1 MTFADNCLQKC
12 VEKVNNMKY
21 VVILGDGMADYPNE
35 ALGGKTP
42 LAVAKKPNIDRLCK
56 YGEIGLVKTVP
67 DNLKPGSDVANLSMM
82 GYAPDKYYSGRSP
95 LEALSIGIDL
105 KDTDIAIRC
114 NLVTLSDE
122 KNYADKR
129 MVDYSAGEISTQEA
143 KELIAYIADNLS
155 SESLDFYAGVSYRH
169 CLVVHNARLGT
180 DFTPP
185 HDISDKYVTQYLP
198 KGLYGE
204 LMTSLMVKSYDLL
217 KNHPINQKRIAEGKN
232 PANSIWLWG
241 EGTKPALT
249 AFSEKYGLKG
259 SVISAVDL
267 IKGIG
272 IGAKMNVIEVPGA
285 TGTYHTNFLGKAEYA
300 IDALKSGYDYV
311 YIHMEAP
318 DECGHQGDVANKIK
332 SIELIDGIV
341 VKYIVEKL
349 DEMGEDYKILV
360 APDHPTPLSLKTHT
374 RDAVPFIIYS
384 SGKKQESGY
393 DTYNENTCKE
403 SGNYYKDG
411 ESLINKFLKE

>member
-1 MTFADNCLQKC
+1 
-12 VEKVNNMKY
+12 MKY

-42 LAVAKKPNIDRLCK
+42 LEVANKPNIDKLCE

-95 LEALSIGIDL
+95 LEALSMGIDL

-122 KNYADKR
+122 ADYSEKT
-129 MVDYSAGEISTQEA
+129 MLDYSAGEISTEEA
-143 KELIAYIADNLS
+143 KELIDCVQKNLS
-155 SESLDFYAGVSYRH
+155 NERMSFYAGVSYRH
-169 CLVVHNARLGT
+169 CLVVHDAKLGT

-185 HDISDKYVTQYLP
+185 HDISDKCIKQYLP

-204 LMTSLMVKSYDLL
+204 IMKELMIKSYALL
-217 KNHPINQKRIAEGKN
+217 KDHPINKKRIAEGKN

-241 EGTKPALT
+241 EGTRPALT
-249 AFSEKYGLKG
+249 AFEEKYGLKG

-272 IGAKMNVIEVPGA
+272 IGAKMNVIEVQGA
-285 TGTYHTNFLGKAEYA
+285 TGTYHTNFQGKAESA
-300 IDALKSGYDYV
+300 IKALKDGYDYV

-318 DECGHQGDVANKIK
+318 DECGHQGDLKHKIL
-332 SIELIDGIV
+332 SIELIDSVV
-341 VKYIVEKL
+341 VKYIVQQL
-349 DEMGEDYKILV
+349 DAMGEDYKILI
-360 APDHPTPLSLKTHT
+360 APDHPTPISLKTHT
-374 RDAVPFIIYS
+374 RDAIPFVLYS
-384 SGKKQESGY
+384 SKDRKPSGVS
-393 DTYNENTCKE
+393 TYNEKTAKA
-403 SGNYYKDG
+403 SGNYYENG
-411 ESLINKFLKE
+411 ELLNKKFLKE

>member
-1 MTFADNCLQKC
+1 
-12 VEKVNNMKY
+12 MKY

-35 ALGGKTP
+35 ALDGKTP
-42 LAVAKKPNIDRLCK
+42 LAVAKKPNIDRLCAL
-56 YGEIGLVKTVP
+56 GEIGLVKTVP

-105 KDTDIAIRC
+105 KDSDIAIRC

-122 KNYADKR
+122 DNYADKR

-143 KELIAYIADNLS
+143 KELIEYVASKLS
-155 SESLDFYAGVSYRH
+155 TAELDFYPGVSYRH
-169 CLVVHNARLGT
+169 CLVVHDAKLGT

-185 HDISDKYVTQYLP
+185 HDISDKCIAQYLP
-198 KGLYGE
+198 KGLYGDKMSE
-204 LMTSLMVKSYDLL
+204 LMIASYEIL
-217 KNHPINQKRIAEGKN
+217 KDHPVNKKRIAQGKN

-241 EGTKPALT
+241 EGTRPALT
-249 AFSEKYGLKG
+249 SFEEKYNLKG

-285 TGTYHTNFLGKAEYA
+285 TGTYHTNFQGKAEYA
-300 IDALKSGYDYV
+300 INALKEGYDYV

-318 DECGHQGDVANKIK
+318 DECGHQGDLENKIR
-332 SIELIDGIV
+332 SIELIDSIV
-341 VKYIVEKL
+341 VKYIVEQL
-349 DEMGEDYKILV
+349 DAMGESYKILI
-360 APDHPTPLSLKTHT
+360 APDHPTPLALRTHT
-374 RDAVPFIIYS
+374 RDAVPFILYS
-384 SGKKQESGY
+384 SDCIKSSGFAQ
-393 DTYNENTCKE
+393 YNEDTCKQ
-403 SGNYYKDG
+403 SGNYYEDG

>member
-1 MTFADNCLQKC
+1 
-12 VEKVNNMKY
+12 MKY

-42 LAVAKKPNIDRLCK
+42 LDVAVKPNIDRLCEK
-56 YGEIGLVKTVP
+56 GEIGLVKTVP

-105 KDTDIAIRC
+105 KDSDIAIRC

-122 KNYADKR
+122 KNYEDKR
-129 MVDYSAGEISTQEA
+129 MADYSAGEISTQEA
-143 KELIAYIADNLS
+143 KELIEYVASRLS
-155 SESLDFYAGVSYRH
+155 TEKLDFYAGVSYRH
-169 CLVVHNARLGT
+169 CLVVHDAQLGT

-185 HDISDKYVTQYLP
+185 HDISDKYIKEYLP
-198 KGLYGE
+198 KGRYGE
-204 LMTSLMVKSYDLL
+204 IMTRLMVESYAIL
-217 KNHPINQKRIAEGKN
+217 KDHPVNIKRIAEGKN

-249 AFSEKYGLKG
+249 SFEEKYGLKG
-259 SVISAVDL
+259 CVISAVDL

-285 TGTYHTNFLGKAEYA
+285 TGTYHTNFKGKAEYA
-300 IDALKSGYDYV
+300 VNALKDGYDYV

-318 DECGHQGDVANKIK
+318 DECGHQGDVENKVK
-332 SIELIDGIV
+332 SIELIDSIV
-341 VKYIVEKL
+341 VKYIVEQL
-349 DEMGEDYKILV
+349 DALGESYKILI
-360 APDHPTPLSLKTHT
+360 APDHPTPLALKTHT

-384 SGKKQESGY
+384 SDEVKSSGFAE
-393 DTYNENTCKE
+393 YNEKTCKQ
-403 SGNYYKDG
+403 SGNYYEDG

>member
-1 MTFADNCLQKC
+1 
-12 VEKVNNMKY
+12 MKY

-35 ALGGKTP
+35 ALDGKTP
-42 LAVAKKPNIDRLCK
+42 LAVAKKPNIDRLCAL
-56 YGEIGLVKTVP
+56 GEIGLVKTVP

-105 KDTDIAIRC
+105 KDSDIAIRC

-122 KNYADKR
+122 DNYADKR

-143 KELIAYIADNLS
+143 KELIEYVASKLS
-155 SESLDFYAGVSYRH
+155 TAELDFYPGVSYRH
-169 CLVVHNARLGT
+169 CLVVHDAKLGT

-185 HDISDKYVTQYLP
+185 HDISDKCIAQYLP

-204 LMTSLMVKSYDLL
+204 KMSELMIASYEIL
-217 KNHPINQKRIAEGKN
+217 KDHPVNKKRIAQGKN

-241 EGTKPALT
+241 EGTRPALT
-249 AFSEKYGLKG
+249 SFEEKYNLKG

-285 TGTYHTNFLGKAEYA
+285 TGTYHTNFQGKAEYA
-300 IDALKSGYDYV
+300 INALKEGYDYV

-318 DECGHQGDVANKIK
+318 DECGHQGDLGNKIR
-332 SIELIDGIV
+332 SIELIDSIV
-341 VKYIVEKL
+341 VKYIVEQL
-349 DEMGEDYKILV
+349 DAMRESYKILI
-360 APDHPTPLSLKTHT
+360 APDHPTPLALRTHT
-374 RDAVPFIIYS
+374 RDAVPFILYS
-384 SGKKQESGY
+384 SDCVKSSGFSQ
-393 DTYNENTCKE
+393 YNEDTCKQ
-403 SGNYYKDG
+403 SGNYYEDG

>member
-1 MTFADNCLQKC
+1 
-12 VEKVNNMKY
+12 
-21 VVILGDGMADYPNE
+21 MADYPNE
-35 ALGGKTP
+35 ALDGKTP
-42 LAVAKKPNIDRLCK
+42 LAVAKKPNIDRLCAL
-56 YGEIGLVKTVP
+56 GEIGLVKTVP

-105 KDTDIAIRC
+105 KDSDIAIRC

-122 KNYADKR
+122 DNYADKR

-143 KELIAYIADNLS
+143 KELIEYVASKLS
-155 SESLDFYAGVSYRH
+155 TAELDFYPGVSYRH
-169 CLVVHNARLGT
+169 CLVVHDAKLGT

-185 HDISDKYVTQYLP
+185 HDISDKCIAQYLP

-204 LMTSLMVKSYDLL
+204 KMSELMIASYEIL
-217 KNHPINQKRIAEGKN
+217 KDHPVNKKRIAQGKN

-241 EGTKPALT
+241 EGTRPALT
-249 AFSEKYGLKG
+249 SFEEKYNLKG

-285 TGTYHTNFLGKAEYA
+285 TGTYHTNFQGKAEYA
-300 IDALKSGYDYV
+300 INALKEGYDYV

-318 DECGHQGDVANKIK
+318 DECGHQGDLGNKIR
-332 SIELIDGIV
+332 SIELIDSIV
-341 VKYIVEKL
+341 VKYIVEQL
-349 DEMGEDYKILV
+349 DAMRESYKILI
-360 APDHPTPLSLKTHT
+360 APDHPTPLALRTHT
-374 RDAVPFIIYS
+374 RDAVPFILYS
-384 SGKKQESGY
+384 SDCVKSSGFSQ
-393 DTYNENTCKE
+393 YNEDTCKQ
-403 SGNYYKDG
+403 SGNYYEDG